1 MKKFLVVEDEE
12 ALRSIY
18 QSELSY
24 FFKDSSV
31 DLACNGIEAL
41 ELFKNNQYDL
51 IITDGRMPEMGGLE
65 LATKLRELKYEGPL
79 ILITGFTD
87 EMHVMDNRKLF
98 TRIEEKPVEFDD
110 FLNELRDL
118 LHQS

>member
-18 QSELSY
+18 ESELCY
-24 FFKDSSV
+24 FFKDSTV
-31 DLACNGIEAL
+31 DLASNGAEAL
-41 ELFKNNQYDL
+41 ELFKTNEYDI
-51 IITDGRMPEMGGLE
+51 IITDGRMPIMGGLE
-65 LATKLRELKYEGPL
+65 LASKLRELKYEGPL

-87 EMHVMDNRKLF
+87 EMHVLDNRKLF

-110 FLNELRDL
+110 FLEELQKL
-118 LHQS
+118 LQKS

>member
-18 QSELSY
+18 ESELCY
-24 FFKDSSV
+24 YFKDSKV
-31 DLACNGIEAL
+31 DLASNGVEAL
-41 ELFKNNQYDL
+41 ELYNNNQYDL
-51 IITDGRMPEMGGLE
+51 IITDGRMPIMGGLE
-65 LATKLRELKYEGPL
+65 LAAKLRQLSYEGPL

-98 TRIEEKPVEFDD
+98 TRIEEKPVEFDI
-110 FLNELRDL
+110 FLEELKDL
-118 LHQS
+118 LQKA